1 MRTTKKSGIA
11 RFLTIISFLAFA
23 GIIVASMFQSC
34 NPSGTMRTLF
44 IPPNVAPDTVGPEY
58 LHAVSQIKYWDRITA
73 ADRATNFGWWDSIG
87 KVHEMNEFY
96 NKIVVLNF
104 FGTWSP
110 PSIQQLEVLDSMN
123 GRDTNVLLLAVVMK
137 EAVRG
142 GKAVIRLDSF
152 ARARG
157 VPYEVL
163 VGSPD
168 FGDTYGG
175 IDVVPTT
182 FVIDFRRR
190 IAGTFEG
197 FATKE
202 KLLDVISKAESQEE

>member
-1 MRTTKKSGIA
+1 MRSNPA
-11 RFLTIISFLAFA
+11 ISFLAAISLLAVA
-23 GIIVASMFQSC
+23 GMFLAGMLQSC
-34 NPSGTMRTLF
+34 NPNSVMRTLYL
-44 IPPNVAPDTVGPEY
+44 PPNVAPDTVGPDY
-58 LHAVSQIKYWDRITA
+58 LHTVSQIKYWDRITA
-73 ADRATNFGWWDSIG
+73 ADRATNFGWWDSAG

-110 PSIQQLEVLDSMN
+110 SSIQQLEVLDSID
-123 GRDTNVLLLAVVMK
+123 GRDTNVLFLAVAMK

-175 IDVVPTT
+175 IDVVPTS
-182 FVIDFRRR
+182 FVIDLRRK
-190 IAGTFEG
+190 IAATFEG

-202 KLLDVISKAESQEE
+202 KLLDAIAKAESQEE